1 MNINP
6 ISFGKAI
13 KINTSTEVAEKIL
26 LNRNETKE
34 PVQSSFLNVAIGE
47 DANKDHVVYQL
58 KDDESYIFTGTDA
71 FVARGILEDTKQ
83 NPFFFN
89 MFLDCAYK
97 KADGQGELTLLKYK
111 ETDDNVTLKKA
122 KYQDSEGVEI
132 SFSTIG

>member
-13 KINTSTEVAEKIL
+13 KINTSKEVAEKIL
-26 LNRNETKE
+26 LNRNDSKA

-58 KDDESYIFTGTDA
+58 KNDESYIFTGTDA
-71 FVARGILEDTKQ
+71 FAARGILEDAKQ

-89 MFLDCAYK
+89 MFLESAYK
-97 KADGQGELTLLKYK
+97 QADGQGELTLLKYK

-132 SFSTIG
+132 SFKTIG